1 MVVKAGD
8 RVQMFRRAVVV
19 GCAHGELYTAAKGTQ
34 GFIHQMAPKEAV
46 LCARVELIAPGVS
59 GQLFLVN
66 FIDLELAPGH
76 VSGELVT
83 GAA

>member
-1 MVVKAGD
+1 MKAGD
-8 RVQMFRRAVVV
+8 RVQMFRSATVVDC
-19 GCAHGELYTAAKGTQ
+19 GSRELYTAAKGTP
-34 GFIHQMAPKEAV
+34 GFVHEMAPRAAM
-46 LCARVELIAPGVS
+46 LCAAVELIAPGLRP

-66 FIDLELAPGH
+66 FVDLELAPGH